1 METVTTILG
10 LLAGT
15 LTTIAFLP
23 QVIKTWK
30 SRSAKD
36 LSLGMLAAF
45 SAGVLLWLV
54 YGFLIDSLPI
64 ILANAVT
71 LILACTNLG
80 LKLKYG

>member
-1 METVTTILG
+1 METATTIVG

-23 QVIKTWK
+23 QFIKTWK

-36 LSLGMLAAF
+36 LSLGMFAAY
-45 SAGVLLWLV
+45 STGVLLWLV
-54 YGFLIDSLPI
+54 YGFLIDSMPI
-64 ILANAVT
+64 ILTNAVT
-71 LILACTNLG
+71 LILACANLG